1 MRYNSKQVNKIKRLK
16 KDNAFTAATAKR
28 NPVFGEREKG
38 RVKDITLLAD
48 PTNRHARSNRVRG
61 RSPLSLAANDSLFW
75 WLLPR
80 LFTVV
85 VFSKAQRLLFYKK
98 PYYKEKIVCLCTRK
112 WTRL

>member
-16 KDNAFTAATAKR
+16 KDNAFTAATAQR

-48 PTNRHARSNRVRG
+48 PTNRHARSNRVRS

-75 WLLPR
+75 WLFPTFCSR
-80 LFTVV
+80 RV
-85 VFSKAQRLLFYKK
+85 SKARRLLFYKK
-98 PYYKEKIVCLCTRK
+98 PYCKEKIVCLCTRK